1 MNEYRNF
8 AKLIKYSQKNKWAG
22 VVLGTVEVAPPDL
35 QVRVNP
41 KLLLKKHQICIAKE
55 KVIGYTREFNI
66 KGEIKEFTLENVTI
80 ETTSSN
86 TEAGPGPHKHE
97 HGTIEGTIT
106 GQAGTFEFDGTLKW
120 TDELKVGEQVIL
132 IPTNQNSIFF
142 LLDTSFYY

>member
-1 MNEYRNF
+1 MDNYREI
-8 AKLIKYSQKNKWAG
+8 AKLVKYSQKNKWAG

-41 KLLLKKHQICIAKE
+41 KLLLKRHQICVAKE
-55 KVIGYTREFNI
+55 KVIGYTREFKI
-66 KGEIKEFTLENVTI
+66 KGKIKEFTLENVTI

-86 TEAGPGPHKHE
+86 TEAGPGPHPHP
-97 HGTIEGTIT
+97 HGTIEGTMT
-106 GQAGTFEFDGTLKW
+106 GQAGTFEFDGILKW

-142 LLDTSFYY
+142 LLNTSFYY

>member
-1 MNEYRNF
+1 MCIR
-8 AKLIKYSQKNKWAG
+8 
-22 VVLGTVEVAPPDL
+22 DR
-35 QVRVNP
+35 VRVNP

-66 KGEIKEFTLENVTI
+66 KGKIKEFTLENATI

-86 TEAGPGPHKHE
+86 TEGGPGPHKHQ
-97 HGTIEGTIT
+97 HGIVEGTIT
-106 GQAGTFEFDGTLKW
+106 GQDGTFEFDGILKW

>member
-66 KGEIKEFTLENVTI
+66 KGEIKEFTLENATI

-97 HGTIEGTIT
+97 HGIVEGTIT
-106 GQAGTFEFDGTLKW
+106 GQTGTFEFDGTLKW

>member
-1 MNEYRNF
+1 MNEYRNL
-8 AKLIKYSQKNKWAG
+8 AKLIKGGKRSKWAG

-66 KGEIKEFTLENVTI
+66 KGKIKEFTLENATI

-86 TEAGPGPHKHE
+86 IEAGPGPHKHE
-97 HGTIEGTIT
+97 HGIVDGTIT